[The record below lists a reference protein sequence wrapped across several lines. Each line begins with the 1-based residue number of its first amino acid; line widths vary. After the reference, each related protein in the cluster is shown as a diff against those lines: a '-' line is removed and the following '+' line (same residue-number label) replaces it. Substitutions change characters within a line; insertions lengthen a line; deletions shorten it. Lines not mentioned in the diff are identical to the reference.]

1 MLVGSYNEKK
11 GRGKGGRREKRR
23 RKKEERKEK
32 ITFPHPRESQPTI
45 HPLVALYHD
54 VLFVDMKQSFKE

>member
-11 GRGKGGRREKRR
+11 GRGKEGKREKRR

-32 ITFPHPRESQPTI
+32 KITFPHPRESQPKT
-45 HPLVALYHD
+45 PLSSGLVP
-54 VLFVDMKQSFKE
+54 

>member
-11 GRGKGGRREKRR
+11 GRGKGGIREKRR

-32 ITFPHPRESQPTI
+32 KITFPHPRESQPTT
-45 HPLVALYHD
+45 PLMAV
-54 VLFVDMKQSFKE
+54 VPRDMNNPLKGVPLK